1 MSNAGKCTSVNKKQT
16 PGRIFHSHCYQ
27 MQSFSRQ
34 LPPTDN
40 LPHIPTRTRRQETTR
55 EKQKQSSYGILCT
68 CGRGGR
74 KRKKKKS
81 RPSGTP
87 RERSVVVLEKV
98 CMQVSL
104 VCVMR
109 CVCVCS
115 AAQAWMA
122 PFFPPH
128 RVKEMNDSLK

>member
-1 MSNAGKCTSVNKKQT
+1 MPESAHQLTKNKHQAEYFTATATKCKAS
-16 PGRIFHSHCYQ
+16 PGNSP
-27 MQSFSRQ
+27 